1 MGNLSNEI
9 RDRNNQIEFLRN
21 EVVARL
27 EVINYS
33 IFRIKICSA
42 NTADS
47 IRALKCELD
56 KVNDIKSKIN
66 RLDLK
71 MEELDLSQ
79 QDSIKTLK
87 DEMPRIILD
96 LENVTRE
103 RGDKKFAE
111 FLERLEELRDELK
124 GSSMEKTLDVA
135 AKRAT
140 ILGTVILFL

>member
-1 MGNLSNEI
+1 
-9 RDRNNQIEFLRN
+9 
-21 EVVARL
+21 
-27 EVINYS
+27 
-33 IFRIKICSA
+33 
-42 NTADS
+42 
-47 IRALKCELD
+47 
-56 KVNDIKSKIN
+56 
-66 RLDLK
+66 